1 MRAKWD
7 KWTARLPRLTRRGRI
22 VRNLALALAVL
33 IALPWL
39 LEWPM
44 WSTEAVFRQ
53 LEREALLT
61 PSEIV
66 LRKGDAFLTEGA
78 DWVTVGQ
85 VEEYDTAWKPFQK
98 KMAYINNVL
107 PKNGLVVAALPD
119 VGHGTLTV
127 AVTGL
132 PQGTERG
139 RLTITISGVEAPA
152 PFTVD
157 GEETFSDW
165 GTVEEGW
172 MFFHLTSHGDHDG
185 LYHRCVMD
193 HLWRELG
200 LGRGLEQYPY
210 TLELFDQD
218 GQTMDLVSGRL
229 PPDLRFLRSD
239 W

>member
-1 MRAKWD
+1 MRAKWN
-7 KWTARLPRLTRRGRI
+7 KWAARLPRLTRRGRI

-44 WSTEAVFRQ
+44 WSSEAVFRQ

-78 DWVTVGQ
+78 DWVTVGK
-85 VEEYDTAWKPFQK
+85 VAEYDTAWKPFQK

-107 PKNGLVVAALPD
+107 SKDGLVVAALPD
-119 VGHGTLTV
+119 VSQGTLTV

-132 PQGTERG
+132 PQGVETG
-139 RLTITISGVEAPA
+139 VLTLTISGVEGREPIKVA
-152 PFTVD
+152 
-157 GEETFSDW
+157 EQESFSDW
-165 GTVEEGW
+165 ASREGEW
-172 MFFHLTSHGDHDG
+172 MFFYLTSHGDHPG
-185 LYHRCVMD
+185 LFRECVMD
-193 HLWRELG
+193 HLWWELT
-200 LGRGLEQYPY
+200 LGRGVDQYPY
-210 TLELFDQD
+210 TLELFDRD

-239 W
+239 Q